1 MRGTTPMKK
10 AGLILAILL
19 VLGLAGGAIWYF
31 FLQPTPVYH
40 AEEILP
46 SSTIAF
52 VQIPNVDRARQRWD
66 QTPLARIFQEP
77 EVMSFWEQPARVL
90 REKMDAAPGAKDT
103 EACLA
108 YWRKT
113 FAHIHGEAF
122 IGFLGYDLTPHFSA
136 QLVAGFDA
144 GNESKEARKSIEE
157 MAAELRTRFPKGV
170 REEKKHL
177 GVAYE
182 TWSPEKNLVVCRARL
197 GNLFLFSTD
206 ETALQTCIELAK
218 GKRDHPLKNDGIF
231 KKTVAKVDARRD
243 VLAYVNPGQVFGKLL
258 PLLATV
264 SQAGTGLKDLTA
276 LKAVAAS
283 SRFEPSGP
291 VDQVFFLM
299 PEASRPASFKIAA
312 PWERKSLPLVS
323 SKALFYGIT
332 CFDFGRY
339 WDDTAAAFMES
350 ASAPSIGKAIEEF
363 TKLLETQNIHL
374 RPDLI
379 DKLGREFAVQVNWG
393 EQDQLPTLL
402 LMMETSDGAGFVASL
417 DRFLTLMSAA
427 MPPGAGPKPA
437 AGPPPGP
444 NTLEVE
450 GKMIHW
456 ITLAAEQ
463 GIGIYY
469 VHLEPFVVFGFQG
482 NSMTSYVN
490 AVAKKQFEGFS
501 ANPVFKSASASMPKS
516 VNTFLYLDNK
526 PFFEKVYNLAAPFA
540 MLGASFLPN
549 QKVVDFTKLP
559 KTTAISE
566 HLSPSICYQY
576 FDSDGLY
583 RYSSGPIPPE
593 APFVAA
599 AVTAM
604 FVLPAYLQA
613 QQRAATDSPPA
624 PRPPGAAPRPGATDT
639 SKPAPGT
646 PAATPTKKSELA
658 APSVEETT
666 CRELLKAIDDAKSKW
681 AAENHASAGL
691 TVFESQIKPYLDP
704 KFLVNGKLVCPLGG
718 QILIGDVGQPAT
730 STALMPPTE
739 PEAPAP
745 AAPSAP

>member
-1 MRGTTPMKK
+1 MKK
-10 AGLILAILL
+10 TVFTLLAVL
-19 VLGLAGGAIWYF
+19 VLAALGAGIWYF
-31 FLQPTPVYH
+31 FLRPTPVYH

-46 SSTIAF
+46 ATTIALL
-52 VQIPNVDRARQRWD
+52 QIPNVDQARQRWD
-66 QTPLARIFQEP
+66 QTPLARIFREP
-77 EVMSFWEQPARVL
+77 EVLGFWEQPARVL
-90 REKMDAAPGAKDT
+90 REKMDTAPGTRDA
-103 EACLA
+103 ESFLA
-108 YWRKT
+108 PLKKV

-122 IGFLGYDLTPHFSA
+122 IGFLGYDLTPRFSA

-144 GNESKEARKSIEE
+144 GNESKGARKSIEE
-157 MAAELRTRFPKGV
+157 LAAEFRTRFPKGV

-182 TWSPEKNLVVCRARL
+182 TWSPEKNLVVCHARL
-197 GNLFLFSTD
+197 GNLFLFATD

-218 GKRDHPLKNDGIF
+218 GNRDHPLKNDETF
-231 KKTVAKVDARRD
+231 QKTVAKVDDQRD
-243 VLAYVNPGQVFGKLL
+243 ALVYVNPGQVFGKLL

-264 SQAGTGLKDLTA
+264 SQAGSGLKDLTA

-332 CFDFGRY
+332 CLDFGRY
-339 WDDTAAAFMES
+339 WDDTAAVFMES
-350 ASAPSIGKAIEEF
+350 ASAPPFGKAVEEF

-379 DKLGREFAVQVNWG
+379 GKLGREFAVQVNWG
-393 EQDQLPTLL
+393 EQDQLPNLF

-427 MPPGAGPKPA
+427 MPPGVGPKPA
-437 AGPPPGP
+437 AGLPPGP
-444 NTLEVE
+444 NTLEVG

-482 NSMTSYVN
+482 DAMTSYVN
-490 AVAKKQFEGFS
+490 AVAKKQFEDFS

-526 PFFEKVYNLAAPFA
+526 PFFEKVYNLAAPLA

-549 QKVVDFTKLP
+549 QKAVDFTKLP
-559 KTTAISE
+559 KTSAISG

-593 APFVAA
+593 APFLVAG
-599 AVTAM
+599 VTAG

-613 QQRAATDSPPA
+613 QQQAAAHPSPA
-624 PRPPGAAPRPGATDT
+624 PRPPGAAPRPGVTDT

-646 PAATPTKKSELA
+646 PAAAPTKKSEPA
-658 APSVEETT
+658 APSVEEAA
-666 CRELLKAIDDAKSKW
+666 CRELLKAVDDAKAKW
-681 AAENHASAGL
+681 AAENHAPSGS

-704 KFLVNGKLVCPLGG
+704 KFLANGKLACPLSG
-718 QILIGDVGQPAT
+718 QILIGDVGQSAT
-730 STALMPPTE
+730 STALMPLAE

-745 AAPSAP
+745 TAPSAP